1 MATQPSARRP
11 RALVGL
17 LAVAI
22 IAAACGASTGS
33 APPSAGGQPGGS
45 GEPGASGGQGS
56 GAGSSVERIRAAIV
70 GDESTLN
77 PYTYVTGFPGWNL
90 LMLQYDTL
98 LQFDEAGVPQ
108 PWLASGYEVS
118 EDGLTYTVQLEE
130 GVTWNDGQPLT
141 AEDVAFTVE
150 YFLENTQS
158 RFTRDLTGV
167 TSAEASGDTEVTI
180 TLEAPNPAF
189 PLRALADVPIIPQHV
204 WAEVEDPAEATFESP
219 TNVGSGPYRLVEY
232 TPDQSYRFEANADY
246 FRGAPVASELVIVQY
261 ADESGLVAA
270 LRSNEVDV
278 SFRSVS
284 PEQVEQLGTVEGMAI
299 AEGPEF
305 TTQMLYY
312 DVTKAPFDRVEVRQ
326 AMSMAIDRQDLVDTV
341 FLGKGTVGNIGW
353 THPES
358 PAFNDAVETTT
369 DVAAANAL
377 LDDAGITDSDGD
389 GIRELDGQPLTP
401 ELLAPSD
408 NPLRLRLAELIK
420 EMLNQIGIDPQV
432 TSIERE
438 TLVNRVWPDFDVAN
452 GRDYEMAMFGWSS
465 PVQVDPS
472 QITSLVHTEPAVG
485 SINISGFSDPEVDQ
499 LSEDL
504 LVEAD
509 EGRRQELL
517 DQLQVAV
524 AEQLPFIML
533 LYGDGLYPYRSEV
546 YDQWA
551 FITGQGIVTKL
562 SLLPAD
568 ARP

>member
-11 RALVGL
+11 EALIGL

-33 APPSAGGQPGGS
+33 VPPSGGGQQGAS
-45 GEPGASGGQGS
+45 GQPGASGAEGS
-56 GAGSSVERIRAAIV
+56 AAAPSVERIRAGIV

-77 PYTYVTGFPGWNL
+77 PYTYVSGFPGWNL

-98 LQFDEAGVPQ
+98 LQLDEAGVPQ
-108 PWLASGYEVS
+108 PWLATGYEVS
-118 EDGLTYTVQLEE
+118 DDGLTYTIQLEE
-130 GVTWNDGQPLT
+130 GVTWNDGEPLT
-141 AEDVAFTVE
+141 AEDVQFTVE
-150 YFLENTQS
+150 YFLENTHS

-167 TSAEASGDTEVTI
+167 ASAEAASETEVTI
-180 TLEAPNPAF
+180 TLEDPNPAF
-189 PLRALADVPIIPQHV
+189 PLRALADVPILPQHV
-204 WAEVEDPAEATFESP
+204 WSEVENPEEATFESP
-219 TNVGSGPYRLVEY
+219 TNVGSGPYKIAEY
-232 TPDQSYRFEANADY
+232 TPDQSYRLEANQDY
-246 FRGAPVASELVIVQY
+246 FRGAPVASELVLVQY

-270 LRSNEVDV
+270 LRSNEIDI

-284 PEQVEQLGTVEGMAI
+284 PEQVEQLGAVEGIEI

-312 DVTKAPFDRVEVRQ
+312 DVTKPPFDRVEVRR
-326 AMSMAIDRQDLVDTV
+326 AMSLAIDRQDLVDTV
-341 FLGKGTVGNIGW
+341 FLGKATVGNIGW

-358 PAFNDAVETTT
+358 PAVNEAVETTT

-377 LDDAGITDSDGD
+377 LDESGITDSDGD
-389 GIRELDGQPLTP
+389 GIREVDGQPLTP

-472 QITSLVHTEPAVG
+472 QITSLVHTDPAIG

-504 LVEAD
+504 LIEAD
-509 EGRRQELL
+509 ENRRQEIL
-517 DQLQVAV
+517 DELQAAV

-533 LYGDGLYPYRSEV
+533 AYNDGLYPYRAEV
-546 YDQWA
+546 YGQWA
-551 FITGQGIVTKL
+551 FITGQGIVNKL
-562 SLLPAD
+562 SLLAPD